1 MASSRRRATLS
12 ISSRRTTA
20 KVEAVNPCLRE
31 FWAARTLPSGERG
44 PVERAALARLAASF
58 LSETGF
64 LVRVIGR
71 SVLSYSMG
79 EGGSLKLGK
88 GKRGRERSYFCR
100 VAVNV
105 KGFFSFAAQKT

>member
-44 PVERAALARLAASF
+44 PVERATLARLAASF

-64 LVRVIGR
+64 LARVIGR
-71 SVLSYSMG
+71 SVLSYSMRS
-79 EGGSLKLGK
+79 EEHTSELQSLRHLV
-88 GKRGRERSYFCR
+88 CR
-100 VAVNV
+100 LLLE
-105 KGFFSFAAQKT
+105 